1 MPPTRCPESAELSR
15 FVTGD
20 LPRSDFVRV
29 ADHIA
34 GCPDCETTLEALDD
48 VADLVLSQVRESAR
62 EPLATIEAVPPALL
76 SAVRAIRGTT
86 GDHRSNGMAAWC
98 SGQIPKQLGKFELVE
113 ELGIGSFG
121 QVFQARDT
129 ELDRAVALKILRA
142 GRLASKE
149 DVDRFLREARSA
161 AQLKHP
167 GIVSLYDTGQTEDGT
182 WYLVEEFVPGATL
195 ANRLSSERFDFRRAA
210 EVIAETAE
218 ALAYAHEHGVIHRDI
233 KPSNILLDLEG
244 RPHLMDFGLAKR
256 EADETTMTLDGQVL
270 GTPAYMSPEQAR
282 GESHQTDARSDIYSL
297 GVVLYE
303 LLTGDRPFRGNRR
316 MLILQVLQDEPRLP
330 RQLNDKV
337 PLDLETICLKAMAK
351 APTRRYATAREL
363 ADDLRRY
370 LRGEPILARPMS
382 FWERG
387 VNWIKRRPA
396 PAAVIGISIVAS
408 LLLVGVLAIG
418 YVRERNANE
427 KLRNALI
434 ANARLTSDAL
444 KEFNELYASD
454 VVARA
459 RDKGIVAT
467 HDYKAHPGAIPLPA
481 TMTVELGKRIGDRAS
496 GMQVRLYSDYPFP
509 WRRKEG
515 GPHDDFEREA
525 LRQLQQRPDKP
536 YYRFEEWRGRTS
548 LRYATASRMR
558 ASCIAC
564 HNTDPDSPKTDWK
577 EGDVRGIYEV
587 IFPVD
592 KSVAEGGM
600 P

>member
-1 MPPTRCPESAELSR
+1 
-15 FVTGD
+15 
-20 LPRSDFVRV
+20 
-29 ADHIA
+29 
-34 GCPDCETTLEALDD
+34 
-48 VADLVLSQVRESAR
+48 
-62 EPLATIEAVPPALL
+62 
-76 SAVRAIRGTT
+76 
-86 GDHRSNGMAAWC
+86 
-98 SGQIPKQLGKFELVE
+98 
-113 ELGIGSFG
+113 
-121 QVFQARDT
+121 
-129 ELDRAVALKILRA
+129 
-142 GRLASKE
+142 
-149 DVDRFLREARSA
+149 
-161 AQLKHP
+161 
-167 GIVSLYDTGQTEDGT
+167 
-182 WYLVEEFVPGATL
+182 
-195 ANRLSSERFDFRRAA
+195 
-210 EVIAETAE
+210 
-218 ALAYAHEHGVIHRDI
+218 
-233 KPSNILLDLEG
+233 
-244 RPHLMDFGLAKR
+244 
-256 EADETTMTLDGQVL
+256 
-270 GTPAYMSPEQAR
+270 
-282 GESHQTDARSDIYSL
+282 
-297 GVVLYE
+297 
-303 LLTGDRPFRGNRR
+303 
-316 MLILQVLQDEPRLP
+316 
-330 RQLNDKV
+330 
-337 PLDLETICLKAMAK
+337 MAK
-351 APTRRYATAREL
+351 APARRYATAREL

-382 FWERG
+382 VWERG
-387 VNWIKRRPA
+387 VNWVKRRPA

-418 YVRERNANE
+418 YVRERHANE

-525 LRQLQQRPDKP
+525 LRQLQQRPDQP